1 MQRRNRNHYNPVN
14 EDCYGVERVIV
25 SRFFFHSHSRV
36 TRDSYAG
43 HMRCDLHVHSIHS
56 GMCEVPGLNRIC
68 RESYNDPAEVYAVLR
83 QRGMDLVT
91 LTDHDS
97 IDGAE
102 PLRRFRR
109 FFLSEEVTCRMPSG
123 TQAHVGVYDISER
136 QHIEIQRRRN
146 DLPALLAYLGEQRLF
161 FSVNH
166 LFSGLT
172 GRRADED
179 FDWFESMFPAYETRN
194 GHMMSGHN
202 HSAEAVARRL
212 GKAEVGG
219 SDAHALAS
227 AGSAYTEVSGAR
239 TKAEFLRGLR
249 GGCGIAGGE
258 HGGYTKLTRDVF
270 DIAGSMMRHKRWTT
284 LLLPLAPAIPI
295 YTLAVMLHEFGFARR
310 WSALADRRERGRPQP
325 TRARERR
332 QRFRFVEALAWR

>member
-1 MQRRNRNHYNPVN
+1 
-14 EDCYGVERVIV
+14 
-25 SRFFFHSHSRV
+25 
-36 TRDSYAG
+36 
-43 HMRCDLHVHSIHS
+43 
-56 GMCEVPGLNRIC
+56 MCEVPGLRRVC
-68 RESYNDPAEVYAVLR
+68 RESYSAPADVYAALR
-83 QRGMDLVT
+83 RRGMDLVT

-97 IDGAE
+97 IEGAE

-109 FFLSEEVTCRMPSG
+109 FFVSEEVTCRMPSG

-136 QHIEIQRRRN
+136 QHTEIQRRRN

-194 GHMMSGHN
+194 GQMMPGHN
-202 HSAEAVARRL
+202 QSAEAAARRL
-212 GKAEVGG
+212 GKAAVGG
-219 SDAHALAS
+219 SDAHALGS
-227 AGSAYTEVSGAR
+227 AGSAFTEVPGAR

-249 GGCGIAGGE
+249 AGRGIVRGE
-258 HGGYTKLTRDVF
+258 HGSYAKLTRDVF
-270 DIAGSMMRHKRWTT
+270 DIAGSMMRNNRWTS

-310 WSALADRRERGRPQP
+310 WSALACRRERGRPQP
-325 TRARERR
+325 ASGREPRP
-332 QRFRFVEALAWR
+332 RFRFVEALAWR